1 MGCYASGRS
10 NDRTSRG
17 RKNDLARA
25 TASPPLAHDVKDGD
39 MGYIIDVLADFAT
52 NVPSDEIPQPV
63 RQAAERA
70 ILDTIA
76 AIAGGSVT
84 QNAECT
90 RAAAEDVFG
99 PGDFRP
105 WFSSG
110 NSLHFLGALL
120 ANCAAASALDI
131 DDGHRGAAGHPG
143 AAIVP
148 AILMECQR
156 TKAPG
161 KELLSAVVVG
171 YDVALRVGA
180 SRLLVHDISYAS
192 GIWTGY
198 GVAAALSRLKGLPTR
213 ETAHAM
219 AIAGAEAPCNL
230 PQGACSASSVKGS
243 SPWSTI
249 TAAVAVARAAAGA
262 TGSLDLLDR
271 SAAYDVATITHDLSK
286 RWLISE
292 TYQKPYASCR
302 YTHPVID
309 AIVKMRPEGGWDLA
323 QVKAIQVEIFPE
335 ARKLPNAIAPTSL
348 EDAQFSIPFSAALAL
363 VAGASAFQPLAR
375 VSLEDPRVL
384 ALAERITV
392 DYSCPDFAGVFP
404 GRTPARVSLVIG
416 GRVHSLQVDYPLGD
430 VSNPMTAAGIAD
442 KLTALSRRSA
452 AFTQDLVAAIR
463 NLERTESRTLI
474 SLLLDN

>member
-1 MGCYASGRS
+1 MAYVTEA
-10 NDRTSRG
+10 
-17 RKNDLARA
+17 
-25 TASPPLAHDVKDGD
+25 
-39 MGYIIDVLADFAT
+39 LADFAT
-52 NVPSDEIPQPV
+52 NVPGDESPQLV

-76 AIAGGSVT
+76 AIAAGFVT

-90 RAAAEDVFG
+90 RAAAQDVFG
-99 PGDFRP
+99 WGEFRP

-110 NSLHFLGALL
+110 NSMHFLGALL
-120 ANCAAASALDI
+120 SNCAAASALDI

-156 TKAPG
+156 TKVAG
-161 KELLSAVVVG
+161 KDLLAAVIVG

-180 SRLLVHDISYAS
+180 SRLRTHDISYAS

-198 GVAAALSRLKGLPTR
+198 GVAAALARLKGLSAR
-213 ETAHAM
+213 ETAHAL
-219 AIAGAEAPCNL
+219 AIAGAEAPWNL

-243 SPWSTI
+243 SPWSTV

-271 SAAYDVATITHDLSK
+271 SAAYDVATITNDLSK
-286 RWLISE
+286 QWLISE

-309 AIVKMRPEGGWDLA
+309 AIVKMRPPGGWDVS
-323 QVKAIQVEIFPE
+323 QVQAIQIEIFPE
-335 ARKLPNAIAPTSL
+335 ARKLPNNIAPTSL

-363 VAGASAFQPLAR
+363 VAGASAFQPLEPM
-375 VSLEDPRVL
+375 SLEDPRVL
-384 ALAERITV
+384 ALAQRITV
-392 DYSCPDFAGVFP
+392 DYSSPDFAGVFP

-416 GRVHSLQVDYPLGD
+416 GRAQSLQVDYPLGD
-430 VSNPMTAAGIAD
+430 VSNPMTTAGIAD
-442 KLTALSRRSA
+442 KFTALSRRSP
-452 AFTQDLVAAIR
+452 AFTQELVAAIR
-463 NLERTESRTLI
+463 NLQCTDSGALM
-474 SLLLDN
+474 SLLLDT